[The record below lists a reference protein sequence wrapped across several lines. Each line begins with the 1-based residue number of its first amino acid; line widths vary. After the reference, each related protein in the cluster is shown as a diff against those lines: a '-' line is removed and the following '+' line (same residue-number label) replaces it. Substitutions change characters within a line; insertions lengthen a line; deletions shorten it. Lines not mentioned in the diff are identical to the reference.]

1 MKLYNN
7 ETMKLWNNEK
17 MHTHIG
23 FVGKPHGLEGRLK
36 LVSEEAYL
44 EDFAYLEVIFV
55 EEKGGLVPYFIENI
69 NFKGVPP
76 LIKFEDINTREQ
88 ATKLA
93 NKKIFARNNDLQ
105 EREKENPLQYGA
117 YIGYTLYDEQLGE
130 IGKIQDIQEFPQQEI
145 AFFQYNNE
153 EKLIPL
159 NDSLI
164 INVDEEKQLIIV
176 NLPEGLL
183 EI

>member
-1 MKLYNN
+1 M
-7 ETMKLWNNEK
+7 T
-17 MHTHIG
+17 HTHIG
-23 FVGKPHGLEGRLK
+23 YIGKAHGLEGRLK
-36 LVSEEAYL
+36 LVSEDAYL
-44 EDFAYLEVIFV
+44 EDFTYLEVIFA
-55 EEKGGLVPYFIENI
+55 EEKGGLVPYFIEDI

-93 NKKIFARNNDLQ
+93 NKKIYARNSDLQ
-105 EREKENPLQYGA
+105 EREEKSPLQYGA
-117 YIGYTLYDEQLGE
+117 YIGYTLHDEQLGE
-130 IGKIQDIQEFPQQEI
+130 LGKIEDIQAFPQQEI

-164 INVDEEKQLIIV
+164 ISVDEEKQLIIV

-183 EI
+183 DI

>member
-1 MKLYNN
+1 
-7 ETMKLWNNEK
+7 

-23 FVGKPHGLEGRLK
+23 YIGKAHGLEGRLK
-36 LVSEEAYL
+36 LVSEDAYL
-44 EDFAYLEVIFV
+44 EDFTYLEVIFA

-88 ATKLA
+88 AAKLA
-93 NKKIFARNNDLQ
+93 NKKIYARNSDLQ
-105 EREKENPLQYGA
+105 EREEKSSLQYGNFV
-117 YIGYTLYDEQLGE
+117 GYTLHDEQLGE
-130 IGKIQDIQEFPQQEI
+130 LGKIEDIQEFPQQEI
-145 AFFQYNNE
+145 AFFQYKNE
-153 EKLIPL
+153 EKLVPL

-164 INVDEEKQLIIV
+164 INVDEDKQLIIV